1 MTMNQP
7 PGAGLTGY
15 LRAVLGVHTT
25 RLRDAVKTKDRGAS
39 AVELAIITAVIVA
52 IAIVVLVVVRNFV
65 TTQSGNITKNQNFGG

>member
-7 PGAGLTGY
+7 PGAALAGY
-15 LRAVLGVHTT
+15 LRAVLGAHAA
-25 RLRDAVKTKDRGAS
+25 RLRAAVKTKDRGAS

-52 IAIVVLVVVRNFV
+52 IAIAVLVVVKNFV